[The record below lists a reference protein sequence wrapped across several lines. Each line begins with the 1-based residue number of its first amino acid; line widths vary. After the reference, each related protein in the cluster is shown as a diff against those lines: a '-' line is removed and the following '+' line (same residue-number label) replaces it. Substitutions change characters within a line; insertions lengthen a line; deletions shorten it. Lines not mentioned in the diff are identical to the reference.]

1 MKRSDTNESIIKN
14 YEGKLPDK
22 YQIYELVDTIRA
34 FFRAYFGDAVKVD
47 SNITESYYIL
57 LKGKEF
63 AMFLKESLKLQRG
76 KSTLHIYMENTID
89 LLNIVIGTKN
99 GLEISEEERIR
110 LNDLAIEGDFAMEII
125 QGTIIIRHKIYTAES
140 IPLNANKRH
149 IPLYDDLRK
158 VFFGD
163 II

>member
-14 YEGKLPDK
+14 YKGKLPDK

-47 SNITESYYIL
+47 ANITGSSYIL
-57 LKGKEF
+57 LKGKEL
-63 AMFLKESLKLQRG
+63 AMFLKEALMLQRG
-76 KSTLHIYMENTID
+76 ESTLHIYIEDAID
-89 LLNIVIGTKN
+89 LLNIVIGTKD
-99 GLEISEEERIR
+99 GLEISEAERIC

-125 QGTIIIRHKIYTAES
+125 RGTIIIRHKIYTAES
-140 IPLNANKRH
+140 IPLNANNRY
-149 IPLYDDLRK
+149 IPLYDDLRE